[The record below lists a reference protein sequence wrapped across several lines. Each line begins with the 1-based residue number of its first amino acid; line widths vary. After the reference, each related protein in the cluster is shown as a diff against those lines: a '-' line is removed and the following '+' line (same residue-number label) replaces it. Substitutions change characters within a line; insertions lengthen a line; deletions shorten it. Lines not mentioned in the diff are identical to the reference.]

1 MAYDIGP
8 KIGIEG
14 EAEFRKKIND
24 INTSMKTLKTEMEA
38 VASQFDRNDKSQE
51 AYAAKNEV
59 LAKQIEMQKKKLEE
73 LQKGL
78 AAAKEKY
85 DENHK
90 VTQGWQQAVNKAT
103 AELNNMERELNE
115 NKKAMSEF
123 GKETE
128 QTSGKTSRFGE
139 AISNIGKGLANAG
152 KVAAKAAVAG
162 ITAVG
167 TAAAGAAAGAF
178 KLAREVGK
186 TADDLITLSNQTGI
200 STQQLQEWDYAMRFI
215 DVDMGT
221 MTKSMAK
228 LVKSMDD
235 ADKGSKDV
243 TEAFDRLGVS
253 WKDSAGNMR
262 SNQEVFYDLIDALGK
277 VENETERDALAMRIF
292 GKSAQELNPLIKA
305 GGEELARLSKEA
317 HAVGAVLSDDALEA
331 AGKFDDTMQTLE
343 ASTKGLVATLGVA
356 VVPAVSEVVNSIVGV
371 VPKITEAI
379 KTGDWSGAAEAVTE
393 GFKGLLDKLM
403 EALPGLSQMASTII
417 GSIAGAIAVAIPQVI
432 PPLVEATIS
441 LIDTLIGVIIEHGPM
456 LIETGINA
464 LLTLIQGLVDA
475 LPRLIDAAITI
486 IFTLVDALLE
496 SLPDLIPVAI
506 EAIIT
511 LAKGLIDALP
521 KLIEKI
527 PMIIESIVTTLVD
540 NLPLLI
546 DAAIEIILALIDAI
560 VGNIPLFVEASYKI
574 MGALAGGLI
583 RAIPDLLAAIPRIF
597 KSIRDYFSNLD
608 WAELGKNLIK
618 GIANGVMSAAK
629 NLAESVV
636 NAGKNALNATKEF
649 LGIRSPSRV
658 MRDQVGKMIGLGM
671 AEGIADSAKQ
681 IDAAMSGLN
690 SRLVANGYVNINTS
704 SSGSVVPAIG
714 GTQEFIINN
723 YTILD
728 GKQIQKSTSRLQSQ
742 ANRSKARALGVAPA

>member
-14 EAEFRKKIND
+14 EAEFRKAIND
-24 INTSMKTLKTEMEA
+24 INTNMRTLKTEMEA
-38 VASQFDRNDKSQE
+38 VASQFDKNDRSQE

-59 LAKQIEMQKKKLEE
+59 LVKQIDLQKKKLEE
-73 LQKGL
+73 LKNGL
-78 AAAKEKY
+78 AAAAEKY
-85 DENHK
+85 GENDR

-115 NKKAMSEF
+115 NTKAMSDF
-123 GKETE
+123 GQETD
-128 QTSGKTSRFGE
+128 KTSEKTGKLGN
-139 AISNIGKGLANAG
+139 ALSNIGKGLVNAG

-167 TAAAGAAAGAF
+167 TAAASAAVGAF
-178 KLAREVGK
+178 KLAKDVGK

-215 DVDMGT
+215 DVDMDT
-221 MTKSMAK
+221 MTKSMAR
-228 LVKSMDD
+228 LVRSMDD
-235 ADKGSKDV
+235 ADKGSKNV

-277 VENETERDALAMRIF
+277 VENETERDALSMRIF

-305 GGEELARLSKEA
+305 GSAELARLSEEA
-317 HAVGAVLSDDALEA
+317 HNVGAVLSDEALEA

-356 VVPAVSEVVNSIVGV
+356 VIPAVSEVVNSIVGV

-379 KTGDWSGAAEAVTE
+379 KTGDWSGAGEAVAE
-393 GFKGLLDKLM
+393 GLKGLLDKLM
-403 EALPGLSQMASTII
+403 EALPGLSQIASTII

-432 PPLVEATIS
+432 PPLVGATIS

-456 LIETGINA
+456 LIEAGINA

-475 LPRLIDAAITI
+475 LPKLIDAATTI

-506 EAIIT
+506 EAIIM

-527 PMIIESIVTTLVD
+527 PMIIESIVTALVD

-546 DAAIEIILALIDAI
+546 DAAIEIIMAL
-560 VGNIPLFVEASYKI
+560 VEAIINNLPLLIEASIKI
-574 MGALAGGLI
+574 MVALAAGMI
-583 RAIPDLLAAIPRIF
+583 QAIPELLAAVPKIF
-597 KSIRDYFSNLD
+597 KSMVDSFKNIKWADIGRDIIMGIVNGVKNAAVNLANSVKDAASN
-608 WAELGKNLIK
+608 ALGKVK
-618 GIANGVMSAAK
+618 S
-629 NLAESVV
+629 
-636 NAGKNALNATKEF
+636 F
-649 LGIRSPSRV
+649 LGIKSPSTV
-658 MRDQVGKMIGLGM
+658 MRDQVGKMMGLGI
-671 AEGIADSAKQ
+671 AEGIADSTKQ
-681 IDAAMSGLN
+681 VNAALQGLN
-690 SRLVANGYVNINTS
+690 RQINTGVNIEHKVAG
-704 SSGSVVPAIG
+704 SGNVIVNVP
-714 GTQEFIINN
+714 
-723 YTILD
+723 LSMD
-728 GKQIQKSTSRLQSQ
+728 GQVITKSTGRVQVKRNRAYSRSI
-742 ANRSKARALGVAPA
+742 GVMA

>member
-14 EAEFRKKIND
+14 EAEFRKAIND
-24 INTSMKTLKTEMEA
+24 INTNMRTLKTEMEA
-38 VASQFDRNDKSQE
+38 VASQFDKNDRSQE

-59 LAKQIEMQKKKLEE
+59 LVKQIDLQKKKLEE
-73 LQKGL
+73 LKNGL
-78 AAAKEKY
+78 AAATEKY
-85 DENHK
+85 GENDK

-115 NKKAMSEF
+115 NTKAMSDF
-123 GKETE
+123 GQETD
-128 QTSGKTSRFGE
+128 KTSEKTGKLGN
-139 AISNIGKGLANAG
+139 ALSNVGKGLANAG

-221 MTKSMAK
+221 MTKSMAR
-228 LVKSMDD
+228 LVRSMDD
-235 ADKGSKDV
+235 ADKGSKNV

-253 WKDSAGNMR
+253 WRDSAGNMR
-262 SNQEVFYDLIDALGK
+262 SNQEVFNDLIDALGK
-277 VENETERDALAMRIF
+277 VENETERDALSMRIF

-305 GGEELARLSKEA
+305 GSAELARLSEEA
-317 HAVGAVLSDDALEA
+317 HNVGAVLSDEALEA

-356 VVPAVSEVVNSIVGV
+356 VIPAVSEVVNSIVGV

-379 KTGDWSGAAEAVTE
+379 KTGDWSGAGEAVTE
-393 GFKGLLDKLM
+393 GLKGLLDKLL
-403 EALPGLSQMASTII
+403 EALPGLSQIASTII

-506 EAIIT
+506 EAIIM

-546 DAAIEIILALIDAI
+546 DAAIEIIMALVEAI
-560 VGNIPLFVEASYKI
+560 VNNLPLLIEASIKI
-574 MGALAGGLI
+574 MVALAAGMI
-583 RAIPDLLAAIPRIF
+583 RAIPELLAAVPKIF
-597 KSIRDYFSNLD
+597 KSMVDSFKNNKWADIGRDIIMGIVDGVKNAAVNLANSVKDAASN
-608 WAELGKNLIK
+608 ALGKVK
-618 GIANGVMSAAK
+618 S
-629 NLAESVV
+629 
-636 NAGKNALNATKEF
+636 F
-649 LGIRSPSRV
+649 LGIKSPSTV

-671 AEGIADSAKQ
+671 AEGITDSTKQ
-681 IDAAMSGLN
+681 VNAALNGLN
-690 SRLVANGYVNINTS
+690 AQINAGVNVEHKVAGSGNVIVNVPLSMDGQVITKSIGRVQVKRNRTYSRS
-704 SSGSVVPAIG
+704 IG
-714 GTQEFIINN
+714 VM
-723 YTILD
+723 
-728 GKQIQKSTSRLQSQ
+728 
-742 ANRSKARALGVAPA
+742 A

>member
-14 EAEFRKKIND
+14 EAEFRKAIND
-24 INTSMKTLKTEMEA
+24 INTNMRTLKTEMEA
-38 VASQFDRNDKSQE
+38 VASQFDKNDRSQE

-59 LAKQIEMQKKKLEE
+59 LVKQIDLQKKKLEE
-73 LQKGL
+73 LKNGL
-78 AAAKEKY
+78 AAATEKY
-85 DENHK
+85 GENDK

-115 NKKAMSEF
+115 NTKAMSDF
-123 GKETE
+123 GQETD
-128 QTSGKTSRFGE
+128 KTSEKTGKLGN
-139 AISNIGKGLANAG
+139 ALSNVGKGLANAG

-221 MTKSMAK
+221 MTKSMAR

-235 ADKGSKDV
+235 ADKGGKNV

-253 WKDSAGNMR
+253 WRDSAGNMR
-262 SNQEVFYDLIDALGK
+262 SNQEVFNDLIDALGK
-277 VENETERDALAMRIF
+277 VENETERDALSMRIF

-305 GGEELARLSKEA
+305 GSAELARLSEEA
-317 HAVGAVLSDDALEA
+317 HNVGAVLSDEALEA

-356 VVPAVSEVVNSIVGV
+356 VIPAVSEVVNSIVGV

-379 KTGDWSGAAEAVTE
+379 KTGDWSGAGEAVTE
-393 GFKGLLDKLM
+393 GLKGLLDKLL
-403 EALPGLSQMASTII
+403 EALPGLSQIASTII

-506 EAIIT
+506 EAIIM

-546 DAAIEIILALIDAI
+546 DAAIEIIMALVEAI
-560 VGNIPLFVEASYKI
+560 VNNLPLLIEASIKI
-574 MGALAGGLI
+574 MVALAAGMI
-583 RAIPDLLAAIPRIF
+583 RAIPELLAAVPKIF
-597 KSIRDYFSNLD
+597 KSMVDSFKNNKWADIGRDIIMGIVDGVKNAAVNLANSVKDAASN
-608 WAELGKNLIK
+608 ALGKVK
-618 GIANGVMSAAK
+618 S
-629 NLAESVV
+629 
-636 NAGKNALNATKEF
+636 F
-649 LGIRSPSRV
+649 LGIKSPSTV

-671 AEGIADSAKQ
+671 AEGITDSTKQ
-681 IDAAMSGLN
+681 VNAALNGLN
-690 SRLVANGYVNINTS
+690 AQINAGVNVEHKVAGSGNVIVNVPLSMDGQVITKSIGRVQVKRNRTYSRS
-704 SSGSVVPAIG
+704 IG
-714 GTQEFIINN
+714 VM
-723 YTILD
+723 
-728 GKQIQKSTSRLQSQ
+728 
-742 ANRSKARALGVAPA
+742 A

>member
-14 EAEFRKKIND
+14 EAEFRKKITE
-24 INTSMKTLKTEMEA
+24 INTSMKTLKTEMSA
-38 VASQFDRNDKSQE
+38 VASQFDASDKSQE
-51 AYAAKNEV
+51 SYTAKSAV
-59 LAKQIEMQKKKLEE
+59 LVKQIDLQKNKLEE
-73 LQKGL
+73 LKKGL
-78 AAAKEKY
+78 AAATEKY
-85 DENHK
+85 GENDR

-115 NKKAMSEF
+115 NKKAISEF

-139 AISNIGKGLANAG
+139 AISNAGKGLANVG

-178 KLAREVGK
+178 KLAQEVGK

-221 MTKSMAK
+221 MTKSMAR

-235 ADKGSKDV
+235 ADKGSKNV

-277 VENETERDALAMRIF
+277 VENETERDALAMRMF
-292 GKSAQELNPLIKA
+292 GRSAQELNPLIKA

-356 VVPAVSEVVNSIVGV
+356 VIPAVSEVVNSIVGV

-379 KTGDWSGAAEAVTE
+379 KTGDWSGAGEAVAE
-393 GFKGLLDKLM
+393 GLKGLLDKLM
-403 EALPGLSQMASTII
+403 EALPGLSQIASTII

-432 PPLVEATIS
+432 PPLVGATIS

-456 LIETGINA
+456 LIEAGINA

-475 LPRLIDAAITI
+475 LPKLIDAAITI

-506 EAIIT
+506 EAIIM

-546 DAAIEIILALIDAI
+546 DAAIEIIMAL
-560 VGNIPLFVEASYKI
+560 VEAIINNLPLLIEASIKI
-574 MGALAGGLI
+574 MVALAAGMI
-583 RAIPDLLAAIPRIF
+583 QAIPELLAAVPKIF
-597 KSIRDYFSNLD
+597 KSMVDSFKNIKWADIGRDIIMGIVNGVKNAAVNLANSVKDAASN
-608 WAELGKNLIK
+608 ALGKVK
-618 GIANGVMSAAK
+618 S
-629 NLAESVV
+629 
-636 NAGKNALNATKEF
+636 F
-649 LGIRSPSRV
+649 LGIKSPSTV

-671 AEGIADSAKQ
+671 AEGITDSTKQ
-681 IDAAMSGLN
+681 VNAALNGLN
-690 SRLVANGYVNINTS
+690 SQINAGVNVEHKVAGSGNVIVN
-704 SSGSVVPAIG
+704 VP
-714 GTQEFIINN
+714 
-723 YTILD
+723 LSMD
-728 GKQIQKSTSRLQSQ
+728 GQVITKSTGRVQVKRNRAYSRSI
-742 ANRSKARALGVAPA
+742 GVMA

>member
-14 EAEFRKKIND
+14 EAAFRKAIND
-24 INTSMKTLKTEMEA
+24 INTSMRTLKTEMEA
-38 VASQFDRNDKSQE
+38 VASQFDKNDKSQE
-51 AYAAKNEV
+51 SYAAKNSV
-59 LAKQIEMQKKKLEE
+59 LVKQIDLQKQKLEQ

-78 AAAKEKY
+78 AAAAEKY
-85 DENHK
+85 GENDK

-115 NKKAMSEF
+115 NKKAISEF

-167 TAAAGAAAGAF
+167 TAAAGAAVGAF

-403 EALPGLSQMASTII
+403 EALPGLSQMTSTII

-486 IFTLVDALLE
+486 ISTLVDALLE

-560 VGNIPLFVEASYKI
+560 VGNIPLIVEASYKI

-690 SRLVANGYVNINTS
+690 SRLVANGSVNINTS